1 MTSESLAAP
10 SPSPSPLP
18 SLPPSASPSRAQIW
32 IAAARPRTLPA
43 AVAPV
48 VVGTACAHAA
58 GGVAWG
64 PAAAALVGSLLL
76 QLAANF
82 SNDLFDAQS
91 GADGPDRIGP
101 VRAVSAGLIS
111 QRAMKVATGLTILAA
126 LLLGSY
132 LVALR
137 GWPIVAI
144 GVSSIIAALAY
155 TGGPWPLGYHGLGDV
170 FVMLFFGFVAVAGT
184 AYVQLGAVP
193 PLALAAGFAVG
204 CLATAILVVNN
215 ARDIVSDT
223 RAGKRTLAVRL
234 GRRGAVIE
242 YFGLMIGA
250 YATALGLA
258 IWARSPL
265 PLLPVLSAPLAIARC
280 KRLVAAA
287 DGPAHNQ
294 LLAQTA
300 QLMLLFSLLLA
311 IGIALLAR

>member
-1 MTSESLAAP
+1 MTQTDP
-10 SPSPSPLP
+10 S
-18 SLPPSASPSRAQIW
+18 SPSRAKIW
-32 IAAARPRTLPA
+32 LSAARPRTLPA

-58 GGVAWG
+58 GQIAWG
-64 PAAAALVGSLLL
+64 PAVAALVGSLLL

-111 QRAMKVATGLTILAA
+111 PAAMKVATGLTILAA
-126 LLLGSY
+126 LAVGAY
-132 LVALR
+132 LVALH

-144 GVSSIIAALAY
+144 GVASILAALAY

-170 FVMLFFGFVAVAGT
+170 FVMIFFGFIAVAGT
-184 AYVQLGAVP
+184 AFVQLGAVP
-193 PLALAAGFAVG
+193 PLSLAAGFGVG

-215 ARDIVSDT
+215 ARDITSDT

-234 GRRGAVIE
+234 GRRGAILE
-242 YFGLMIGA
+242 YFGLLVGA
-250 YATALGLA
+250 YATAVGLA
-258 IWARSPL
+258 VWARSPM
-265 PLLPVLSAPLAIARC
+265 PLLPLVTAPLALARA

-300 QLMLLFSLLLA
+300 QLMLLYSLLLA
-311 IGIALLAR
+311 IGIALLAP

>member
-1 MTSESLAAP
+1 MTNAP
-10 SPSPSPLP
+10 EP
-18 SLPPSASPSRAQIW
+18 SLPPSRAKIW

-58 GGVAWG
+58 GAVAWG
-64 PAAAALVGSLLL
+64 PAIAALVGSLLL
-76 QLAANF
+76 QIAANF

-91 GADGPDRIGP
+91 GADGADRIGP

-111 QRAMKVATGLTILAA
+111 QRAMKIATALTVLAA
-126 LLLGSY
+126 LAVGSY

-144 GVSSIIAALAY
+144 GLASILAALAY

-170 FVMLFFGFVAVAGT
+170 FVMIFFGFVAVGGT
-184 AYVQLGAVP
+184 AYVQLGDVP

-204 CLATAILVVNN
+204 ALATAILVVNN

-234 GRRGAVIE
+234 GRRGAVLE
-242 YFGLMIGA
+242 YFGLMIAA
-250 YATALGLA
+250 YGTALGLA
-258 IWARSPL
+258 VWLRSPL
-265 PLLPVLSAPLAIARC
+265 PALPLVSAPLALARC
-280 KRLVAAA
+280 RRLVAAA

-311 IGIALLAR
+311 VGLALLGS

>member
-1 MTSESLAAP
+1 MTQTASS
-10 SPSPSPLP
+10 SG
-18 SLPPSASPSRAQIW
+18 SPSRAKIW
-32 IAAARPRTLPA
+32 LAAARPRTLPA

-58 GGVAWG
+58 GQIAWG
-64 PAAAALVGSLLL
+64 PAVAALVGSLLL

-111 QRAMKVATGLTILAA
+111 PAAMKVATSLTILAA
-126 LLLGSY
+126 LAVGAY
-132 LVALR
+132 LVALH

-144 GVSSIIAALAY
+144 GVASILAALAY

-170 FVMLFFGFVAVAGT
+170 FVMIFFGFIAVAGT
-184 AYVQLGAVP
+184 AFVQLGAVP
-193 PLALAAGFAVG
+193 PLSLAAGFGVG

-234 GRRGAVIE
+234 GRRGAILE
-242 YFGLMIGA
+242 YFGLLAGA
-250 YATALGLA
+250 YATAIGLA
-258 IWARSPL
+258 VWARSPMPLL
-265 PLLPVLSAPLAIARC
+265 PLLTVPLALARA

-300 QLMLLFSLLLA
+300 QLMLLYSLLLA
-311 IGIALLAR
+311 IGIALLAP

>member
-1 MTSESLAAP
+1 MTSTTDQP
-10 SPSPSPLP
+10 STASPG
-18 SLPPSASPSRAQIW
+18 PSRAQIW
-32 IAAARPRTLPA
+32 LAAARPRTLPA

-58 GGVAWG
+58 GAVAWG
-64 PAAAALVGSLLL
+64 PAVAALVGALLL

-101 VRAVSAGLIS
+101 LRAVSAGLIS
-111 QRAMKVATGLTILAA
+111 PAAMKVATALTIAAA
-126 LLLGSY
+126 LVVGSY

-144 GVSSIIAALAY
+144 GVASILAALAY

-170 FVMLFFGFVAVAGT
+170 FVMIFFGFVAVGGT
-184 AYVQLGAVP
+184 AYVQLGDVP
-193 PLALAAGFAVG
+193 ALAIAAGFAVG

-215 ARDIVSDT
+215 ARDIASDT

-234 GRRGAVIE
+234 GRRGAMLE
-242 YFGLMIGA
+242 YFGLMLGA
-250 YATALGLA
+250 YATAIGLA
-258 IWARSPL
+258 VWMRSPA
-265 PLLPVLSAPLAIARC
+265 PALPVLSAPLAVARC
-280 KRLVAAA
+280 RRLVAAA

-311 IGIALLAR
+311 IGIALSTR

>member
-1 MTSESLAAP
+1 MTSTTGQP
-10 SPSPSPLP
+10 SDASSP
-18 SLPPSASPSRAQIW
+18 PSRAQIW
-32 IAAARPRTLPA
+32 LAAARPRTLPA

-58 GGVAWG
+58 GAVAWG
-64 PAAAALVGSLLL
+64 PAVAALVGSLLL

-111 QRAMKVATGLTILAA
+111 PAAMKAATALTILAA
-126 LLLGSY
+126 LGVGSY
-132 LVALR
+132 LVALH

-144 GVSSIIAALAY
+144 GVASILAALAY

-170 FVMLFFGFVAVAGT
+170 FVMIFFGFVAVGGT
-184 AYVQLGAVP
+184 AYVQLGEVP
-193 PLALAAGFAVG
+193 TLAIAAGFAVG

-215 ARDIVSDT
+215 ARDIASDT

-234 GRRGAVIE
+234 GRRGAVLE

-250 YATALGLA
+250 YATAIGLA
-258 IWARSPL
+258 VWLRSPA
-265 PLLPVLSAPLAIARC
+265 PALPVLSAPLALARC

-300 QLMLLFSLLLA
+300 QLMLMFSLLLA
-311 IGIALLAR
+311 IGIALSTR

>member
-1 MTSESLAAP
+1 MTQMD
-10 SPSPSPLP
+10 SPSPS
-18 SLPPSASPSRAQIW
+18 RAKIW
-32 IAAARPRTLPA
+32 LGAARPRTLPA

-58 GGVAWG
+58 GQIAWG

-111 QRAMKVATGLTILAA
+111 PAEMKIATGLTILAA
-126 LLLGSY
+126 LAVGAY
-132 LVALR
+132 LVALH

-144 GVSSIIAALAY
+144 GVASILAALAY

-170 FVMLFFGFVAVAGT
+170 FVMIFFGFIAVAGT
-184 AYVQLGAVP
+184 AFVQLGAVP
-193 PLALAAGFAVG
+193 PLSLAAGFGVG

-215 ARDIVSDT
+215 ARDIASDT

-234 GRRGAVIE
+234 GRRGAILE
-242 YFGLMIGA
+242 YFGLLGGA
-250 YATALGLA
+250 YATAVGLA
-258 IWARSPL
+258 VWARSPM
-265 PLLPVLSAPLAIARC
+265 PLLPLVTAPLALARAR
-280 KRLVAAA
+280 RLVAAA

-300 QLMLLFSLLLA
+300 QLMLLYSLLLA
-311 IGIALLAR
+311 IGIALLAP